1 MNDGQKV
8 VRIKVKI
15 GSYLGNPLK
24 LLEENINLKFNTTIH
39 ISKQFSSANFQ
50 AFFAFLLSLFQTIFL
65 IGAAVAHQSH
75 PGRKKSSSE
84 DEKFEKLCLYVTRFL
99 YFVIDIL

>member
-8 VRIKVKI
+8 VGIKVKI
-15 GSYLGNPLK
+15 GRYLGNPLK
-24 LLEENINLKFNTTIH
+24 LLEENINFKFNTTIH

-65 IGAAVAHQSH
+65 IGAALAHLSH
-75 PGRKKSSSE
+75 PGKKIFIIRRK
-84 DEKFEKLCLYVTRFL
+84 
-99 YFVIDIL
+99 I